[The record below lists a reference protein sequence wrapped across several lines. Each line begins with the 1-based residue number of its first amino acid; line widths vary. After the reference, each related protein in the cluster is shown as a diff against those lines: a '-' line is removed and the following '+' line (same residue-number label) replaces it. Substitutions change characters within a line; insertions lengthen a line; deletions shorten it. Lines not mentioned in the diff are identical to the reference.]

1 MAADFHCV
9 VRDFIHDLL
18 RVFPEKADT
27 LHPDLQS
34 IALDDA
40 SASDCTTRVKNHC
53 MRVLPQRF
61 FDVLYQNN
69 GIFDK
74 QEDGGHLNTEFLP
87 GLHFNELW
95 ASEGVTDATRTT
107 IWKYL
112 QLLLFAV
119 VEDISNK
126 ESFGDTADLF
136 EAIDEKELKSKL
148 EETVQHMQTLFE
160 EHKSTAE
167 EEKSGEPSAEADAS
181 PSPEDTDRAQSLHD
195 HITSMLGGK
204 LGKLAKDIAADAAA
218 ELGLDE
224 EKMSESASVQGVFQK
239 LFQNPGKLM
248 GLVKN
253 IGSKLDAKIKSG
265 EIKESEI
272 LQEASALM
280 EKMKEMPGMGDMQ
293 SLLGKMGMGGK
304 GKVNMAAFQNH
315 MQSGIKHA
323 QTKERMQAKLAARK
337 AAAASSTAAGGGVT
351 ASAVFSTGE
360 HVERTPVTAA
370 PPSAAQ
376 SDAAGGSKKKRRK
389 RNKKEK
395 KKADDEGS
403 ASAASAEQP
412 QE

>member
-1 MAADFHCV
+1 
-9 VRDFIHDLL
+9 
-18 RVFPEKADT
+18 
-27 LHPDLQS
+27 
-34 IALDDA
+34 
-40 SASDCTTRVKNHC
+40 
-53 MRVLPQRF
+53 
-61 FDVLYQNN
+61 
-69 GIFDK
+69 
-74 QEDGGHLNTEFLP
+74 
-87 GLHFNELW
+87 
-95 ASEGVTDATRTT
+95 
-107 IWKYL
+107 
-112 QLLLFAV
+112 
-119 VEDISNK
+119 
-126 ESFGDTADLF
+126 
-136 EAIDEKELKSKL
+136 
-148 EETVQHMQTLFE
+148 
-160 EHKSTAE
+160 
-167 EEKSGEPSAEADAS
+167 
-181 PSPEDTDRAQSLHD
+181 
-195 HITSMLGGK
+195 MLGGK
-204 LGKLAKDIAADAAA
+204 LGKLAKEIAADAAT

-337 AAAASSTAAGGGVT
+337 AAAASVAGEAVT
-351 ASAVFSTGE
+351 TSAVFSTGE
-360 HVERTPVTAA
+360 HVERTPVTAT

-376 SDAAGGSKKKRRK
+376 DGAAGGSKKKRRK
-389 RNKKEK
+389 RNKKGK
-395 KKADDEGS
+395 KKADDEGG